1 MAEQALALR
10 EYPQIVEL
18 LAVLEQSGL
27 TKERDEVSSLV
38 AYIDSMEEKLGQMMG
53 ELQEMHGEVQKIQDK
68 GLYARCT
75 RLLDTAQEKIAQTGS
90 MVSTVKTNFV
100 RAAGNAVKA
109 FQEKGRA
116 ALAQAVRA
124 MKIPAVLSKMK
135 DGFRRAAQAMEDLAG
150 KVETKREQLHEAGE
164 HLKNAGRVLSGK
176 AAKEAAPLESDK
188 GILAKV
194 RKCFEGMGRS
204 FAAMED
210 RAGKLAEKLQGDR
223 QAQKPSVKTEL
234 HVLKSEQATK
244 KSTPARTGQARE

>member
-10 EYPQIVEL
+10 EYPQIIEL

-38 AYIDSMEEKLGQMMG
+38 EYIESMEEKLSQMMG

-68 GLYARCT
+68 GLHARCT
-75 RLLDTAQEKIAQTGS
+75 RLLDTAQEKITQTGT

-100 RAAGNAVKA
+100 RAAGNAVKS
-109 FQEKGRA
+109 FKEKGRA

-124 MKIPAVLSKMK
+124 MKIPTALSKMK
-135 DGFRRAAQAMEDLAG
+135 DGFHRAAQAMQEAAG
-150 KVETKREQLHEAGE
+150 KVETKREQLYEAGE

-176 AAKEAAPLESDK
+176 AAKESAPLENDK

-194 RKCFEGMGRS
+194 RGCFEGMGRS
-204 FAAMED
+204 LAAMEG

-223 QAQKPSVKTEL
+223 QAQKPSVKSEL
-234 HVLKSEQATK
+234 HVLKSEQAAR
-244 KSTPARTGQARE
+244 KSTPARTGQVRE